1 MSHVVLFHSAL
12 GLRPAVRRFADAL
25 RSSGHHVTTPDLFEG
40 AVFERLEDGVARRD
54 SIGIPTLLQRAT
66 AAVEAIEGPEDNRV
80 YAGFSMGAAPAQM
93 LALTRPNARGV
104 VLMHGS
110 LPLQMLGMD
119 RWPDRLPAQIHFAED
134 DPGMDLAVPQTLAS
148 ASASSDV
155 QLFRYAG
162 RGHLFADEGSADYDA
177 AHAELML
184 TRVLTFLRAL
194 GG

>member
-25 RSSGHHVTTPDLFEG
+25 RGAGHQVTTPDLFEG
-40 AVFERLEDGVARRD
+40 AVFERLEDGVVRRD
-54 SIGIPTLLQRAT
+54 AIGIPTLLERAT
-66 AAVEAIEGPEDNRV
+66 VAVGGIEGDRI

-104 VLMHGS
+104 LLMHGA
-110 LPLQMLGMD
+110 LPLQMLGMN
-119 RWPDRLPAQIHFAED
+119 RWPENLPAQIHFAEE
-134 DPGMDLAVPQTLAS
+134 DPWMDLSVPETLAS
-148 ASASSDV
+148 GSSDV

-162 RGHLFADEGSADYDA
+162 RGHLFADEGSADYEA

-184 TRVLTFLRAL
+184 TRVLTFLRRP
-194 GG
+194 